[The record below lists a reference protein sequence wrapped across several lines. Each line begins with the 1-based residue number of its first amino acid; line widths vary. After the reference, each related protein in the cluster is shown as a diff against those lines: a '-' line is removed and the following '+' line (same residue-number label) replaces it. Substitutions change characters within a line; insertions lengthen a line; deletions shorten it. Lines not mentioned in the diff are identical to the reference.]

1 MRRFTLTALLI
12 TMALPAAHAASL
24 KENELGAMLNRVA
37 KESSVGTP
45 RAINENLLDRGY
57 TVDGTQLVN
66 HISVLPAHAE
76 QMRANKGSMREQ
88 LASSVCNNAG
98 FRQLLNRGAG
108 LRYEFSEY
116 KTNSAIATERF
127 TKSDCGA

>member
-1 MRRFTLTALLI
+1 MRRVTFTALFLAL
-12 TMALPAAHAASL
+12 TLPAVHAASL
-24 KENELGAMLNRVA
+24 REMELGELLNKVA

-45 RAINENLLDRGY
+45 RAINENILDRGY
-57 TVDGTQLVN
+57 TVDGSELVN
-66 HISVLPAHAE
+66 HLSVLPAHAE

-88 LASSVCNNAG
+88 LSRSVCNNSG
-98 FRQLLNRGAG
+98 FRQLMDRGAT

-116 KTNSAIATERF
+116 QSNSPISRERF